1 MGETSIDQAY
11 RHHGKSVRSFAL
23 RLVDDRVSADDVAQE
38 VFVRM
43 LQSPDRFDGDRGTLR
58 GFLMTQTRCRAMD
71 HLRAEAARARRQRRV
86 VAGTPC
92 STGDVE
98 QEACDADQAR
108 RVREAL
114 AGLPAPER
122 QAIAMAFFGG
132 LSYREVARRLGEPE
146 GTVKSRIRAGLRR
159 LAVSLGQPDHDRT
172 A

>member
-1 MGETSIDQAY
+1 
-11 RHHGKSVRSFAL
+11 
-23 RLVDDRVSADDVAQE
+23 
-38 VFVRM
+38 
-43 LQSPDRFDGDRGTLR
+43 
-58 GFLMTQTRCRAMD
+58 
-71 HLRAEAARARRQRRV
+71 
-86 VAGTPC
+86 
-92 STGDVE
+92 E